1 MIYTVTLNPSIDY
14 IVRLDSL
21 VPGITNRTT
30 AEEYYYGGKGI
41 NVSCV
46 LAELDLESTAFGFV
60 AGFTGDAIEK
70 GIRNDRI
77 ITDFIK
83 LESGISR
90 INIKIKAGVET
101 EINCQG
107 PHISEGELERLFS
120 KIDRISDGDTI
131 VIAGNIPNTMPDD
144 VYERILERIKGK
156 DVRIV
161 VDATKKLLLNALK
174 YKPFLIKPNRQEL
187 SEMFGVEINT
197 EDDIEKYAKKN
208 KEQDILRYILNYGW
222 GLAGQRFQF
231 AKFAGSSYKLS
242 EMGDAFRILEKTL
255 LLELVY
261 PLISTSFPI
270 LPDLKRS
277 PKLLWL
283 DTGLV
288 NYVAEMQERLL
299 FTSATDE
306 LWNGDIAEQV
316 VGQELLGASVTF
328 GTKRMFWV
336 RDARNSQAEVDFVYK
351 FKSRL
356 LPIEVKTGDNS
367 RLRSLHQ
374 FMEESKENIAIRL
387 WNGTFC
393 SDEIRLPSGK
403 QYTLYNLP
411 FYYAGQLE
419 SFLNDKVE

>member
-174 YKPFLIKPNRQEL
+174 YKPFLIKPNRHAKEL
-187 SEMFGVEINT
+187 QKLGAKNVLISLGGDGAMLIDEFGKRHKAGVLKEKVINT
-197 EDDIEKYAKKN
+197 VGSGDSMVAGFVAGYEKTKSYPYALKLGSVCGN
-208 KEQDILRYILNYGW
+208 ATAFLD
-222 GLAGQRFQF
+222 GLATKEKINELL
-231 AKFAGSSYKLS
+231 AKF
-242 EMGDAFRILEKTL
+242 
-255 LLELVY
+255 
-261 PLISTSFPI
+261 
-270 LPDLKRS
+270 
-277 PKLLWL
+277 
-283 DTGLV
+283 
-288 NYVAEMQERLL
+288 
-299 FTSATDE
+299 
-306 LWNGDIAEQV
+306 
-316 VGQELLGASVTF
+316 
-328 GTKRMFWV
+328 
-336 RDARNSQAEVDFVYK
+336 
-351 FKSRL
+351 
-356 LPIEVKTGDNS
+356 
-367 RLRSLHQ
+367 
-374 FMEESKENIAIRL
+374 
-387 WNGTFC
+387 
-393 SDEIRLPSGK
+393 
-403 QYTLYNLP
+403 
-411 FYYAGQLE
+411 
-419 SFLNDKVE
+419 